1 MRSEKNVSPKLL
13 VLLLFLPAITVSA
26 VAQADP
32 WPLMP
37 MPAHLQQGTGQFF
50 VNSSFTL
57 GFEGY
62 REPRLDS
69 AAARFLQRL
78 SRQTG
83 IPLPT
88 APSDSHAKFVIRCRQ
103 ASAKIQE
110 VGEDESYR
118 LEITSSDVKLEAPNP
133 LGILHGLQTF
143 LQLVQ
148 IGPQGFAAP
157 SLIIED
163 RPRFPW
169 RGLLIDVARHF
180 QPMETLK
187 RNLDA
192 MEAVKLNVLHWH
204 LSEDQGFRVES
215 KSLPKLQE
223 RSSDGLYYTQA
234 EVKELI
240 EYARDRGIRIV
251 PEFDMPG
258 HTTSWFAA
266 YPEIASLPGPYQIE
280 RKWGIFDPA
289 MDPTQDR
296 TYELVDKFIREMAK
310 LFPDAYFH
318 IGGDEVNG
326 KQWDANPK
334 IQEFMRSHGLKS
346 NEELQAY
353 FSRHLQEIVRK
364 HGKIM
369 VGWDEILDPALPK
382 EAVIQ
387 SWRGQDSLADAA
399 RRGYRG
405 ILSNGYYLDLMYSA
419 ASHYLTDPLAAGAA
433 NLAPEEKA
441 RILGG
446 EACMWSE
453 LVTPENIDGRI
464 WPRAAAVAER
474 LWSPAELRDLDSMYA
489 RLHAVDDNLQW
500 VGVLDRSNRALML
513 QRLTGSADI
522 KPLQVLLEVLEPVKR
537 YTRTGTGNYNSST
550 PLNRLVDAVDPEADK
565 AREFAAMVDR
575 FLAAKSSDRQDEVLM
590 RNWLGRWR
598 DNHSQ
603 LQPLLG
609 SSALLKEAAPLSN
622 DLELVA
628 AAGLEALDNLD
639 AGTAPPPEWQT
650 SRLAQLKAA
659 EAPKAELL
667 NMIVPAVEKL
677 VQAAAAH

>member
-1 MRSEKNVSPKLL
+1 
-13 VLLLFLPAITVSA
+13 
-26 VAQADP
+26 
-32 WPLMP
+32 
-37 MPAHLQQGTGQFF
+37 
-50 VNSSFTL
+50 
-57 GFEGY
+57 
-62 REPRLDS
+62 
-69 AAARFLQRL
+69 
-78 SRQTG
+78 
-83 IPLPT
+83 
-88 APSDSHAKFVIRCRQ
+88 
-103 ASAKIQE
+103 
-110 VGEDESYR
+110 
-118 LEITSSDVKLEAPNP
+118 
-133 LGILHGLQTF
+133 
-143 LQLVQ
+143 
-148 IGPQGFAAP
+148 
-157 SLIIED
+157 
-163 RPRFPW
+163 
-169 RGLLIDVARHF
+169 
-180 QPMETLK
+180 METLK

-550 PLNRLVDAVDPEADK
+550 PLNRLVDAVSPEADK
-565 AREFAAMVDR
+565 AREFASMVESNADR
-575 FLAAKSSDRQDEVLM
+575 ASD
-590 RNWLGRWR
+590 
-598 DNHSQ
+598 S
-603 LQPLLG
+603 
-609 SSALLKEAAPLSN
+609 
-622 DLELVA
+622 
-628 AAGLEALDNLD
+628 
-639 AGTAPPPEWQT
+639 
-650 SRLAQLKAA
+650 
-659 EAPKAELL
+659 
-667 NMIVPAVEKL
+667 
-677 VQAAAAH
+677 

>member
-1 MRSEKNVSPKLL
+1 
-13 VLLLFLPAITVSA
+13 
-26 VAQADP
+26 
-32 WPLMP
+32 
-37 MPAHLQQGTGQFF
+37 
-50 VNSSFTL
+50 
-57 GFEGY
+57 
-62 REPRLDS
+62 
-69 AAARFLQRL
+69 
-78 SRQTG
+78 
-83 IPLPT
+83 
-88 APSDSHAKFVIRCRQ
+88 
-103 ASAKIQE
+103 
-110 VGEDESYR
+110 
-118 LEITSSDVKLEAPNP
+118 
-133 LGILHGLQTF
+133 
-143 LQLVQ
+143 
-148 IGPQGFAAP
+148 
-157 SLIIED
+157 
-163 RPRFPW
+163 
-169 RGLLIDVARHF
+169 
-180 QPMETLK
+180 METLK

-500 VGVLDRSNRALML
+500 VGVLNRSNRALML

-537 YTRTGTGNYNSST
+537 YTRTGTGNYNSFT
-550 PLNRLVDAVDPEADK
+550 PLNRLVDAVNPEADK
-565 AREFAAMVDR
+565 AREFASMVDR
-575 FLAAKSSDRQDEVLM
+575 FLAAKSSDHQDEIVV
-590 RNWLGRWR
+590 RNWLQRWR
-598 DNHSQ
+598 ENNSQ
-603 LQPLLG
+603 LQPLLD
-609 SSALLKEAAPLSN
+609 SSALLKEAAPLSK
-622 DLELVA
+622 DLETVA
-628 AAGLEALDNLD
+628 ATALEALDYLD
-639 AGTAPPPEWQT
+639 SGTAPPPEWQT

-677 VQAAAAH
+677 VQATAAH

>member
-1 MRSEKNVSPKLL
+1 M
-13 VLLLFLPAITVSA
+13 
-26 VAQADP
+26 
-32 WPLMP
+32 
-37 MPAHLQQGTGQFF
+37 
-50 VNSSFTL
+50 
-57 GFEGY
+57 
-62 REPRLDS
+62 
-69 AAARFLQRL
+69 
-78 SRQTG
+78 
-83 IPLPT
+83 
-88 APSDSHAKFVIRCRQ
+88 
-103 ASAKIQE
+103 
-110 VGEDESYR
+110 GEDESYR
-118 LEITSSDVKLEAPNP
+118 LEITPSDVKLEAPNP
-133 LGILHGLQTF
+133 LGIIHGLQTF

-192 MEAVKLNVLHWH
+192 MEAVKFNVLHWH

-353 FSRHLQEIVRK
+353 FSRHLQESVRK

-419 ASHYLTDPLAAGAA
+419 ASHYLTDPLAAGEA

-474 LWSPAELRDLDSMYA
+474 LWSPAELRDLGSMYA

-500 VGVLDRSNRALML
+500 VGILNRSNRALML

-537 YTRTGTGNYNSST
+537 YTRTGTGNYNSFT
-550 PLNRLVDAVDPEADK
+550 PLNRLVDAVNPEADK
-565 AREFAAMVDR
+565 AREFASMVDR
-575 FLAAKSSDRQDEVLM
+575 FLAAKSSDHQDEIVV
-590 RNWLGRWR
+590 RNWLQRWR
-598 DNHSQ
+598 ENNSQ

-609 SSALLKEAAPLSN
+609 SSALLKEAAPLSD
-622 DLELVA
+622 DLELAA
-628 AAGLEALDNLD
+628 AAGLEALDYLQPGAAD
-639 AGTAPPPEWQT
+639 PTDWQVN
-650 SRLAQLKAA
+650 RLVQLTAA

>member
-1 MRSEKNVSPKLL
+1 MKRARYGPAGGMGSDAKLVVHCDHKSEAVQKL
-13 VLLLFLPAITVSA
+13 
-26 VAQADP
+26 
-32 WPLMP
+32 
-37 MPAHLQQGTGQFF
+37 
-50 VNSSFTL
+50 
-57 GFEGY
+57 
-62 REPRLDS
+62 
-69 AAARFLQRL
+69 
-78 SRQTG
+78 
-83 IPLPT
+83 
-88 APSDSHAKFVIRCRQ
+88 
-103 ASAKIQE
+103 
-110 VGEDESYR
+110 GEDESYA
-118 LEITSSDVKLEAPNP
+118 LDVTPAAIHLNAPTP
-133 LGILHGLQTF
+133 LGVMHGLETLAQMMTAS
-143 LQLVQ
+143 
-148 IGPQGFAAP
+148 GSGFVLPAVK
-157 SLIIED
+157 IDD

-169 RGLLIDVARHF
+169 RGLLLDTGRHWM
-180 QPMETLK
+180 PVEVVHRTL
-187 RNLDA
+187 DGMA
-192 MEAVKLNVLHWH
+192 AVKMNVLHWH

-215 KSLPKLQE
+215 KKYPKLQE
-223 RSSDGLYYTQA
+223 MGSDGLFYTQD
-234 EVKELI
+234 EVRDILA
-240 EYARDRGIRIV
+240 YARDRGIRVI

-258 HTTSWFAA
+258 HTTAWFVG
-266 YPEIASLPGPYQIE
+266 YPELASGNGPYQIE

-289 MDPTQDR
+289 MDPTKDS
-296 TYELVDKFIREMAK
+296 TYDFVDGLDGEMAA
-310 LFPDAYFH
+310 LFPDQYFH

-419 ASHYLTDPLAAGAA
+419 GSHYLTDPLAAGAA

-550 PLNRLVDAVDPEADK
+550 PLNRLVDGVNPEADR
-565 AREFAAMVDR
+565 AREFASMVDR

-598 DNHSQ
+598 DNNSQ

-609 SSALLKEAAPLSN
+609 SSALLKEATPLSN

-628 AAGLEALDNLD
+628 AAGLEALDYLQPG
-639 AGTAPPPEWQT
+639 AAVPPDWQVN
-650 SRLAQLKAA
+650 RLVQLKAA